1 MNKSVHLTASESERE
16 QERDLIQPGLHS
28 IIFFLMEYGFE
39 RIKGVSE
46 KKKKREV
53 GLSRKFTILSSIL
66 FHTLDDLLNVF
77 F

>member
-46 KKKKREV
+46 KKREV